1 MGREWRRFHL
11 RGAYWWEGTSYPS
24 DRDREIPRAEQVRT
38 ETEEGLTKLLEE
50 GWRTVSVVAARPVT
64 LFSTRVGRLCQEAF
78 NVFVERIVEDP
89 NAETAVPS
97 PADD

>member
-38 ETEEGLTKLLEE
+38 ETEDGLTKLLEE
-50 GWRTVSVVAARPVT
+50 GWHIVSVVSARPVA
-64 LFSTRVGRLCQEAF
+64 LYSTRVGRLCQEAF
-78 NVFVERIVEDP
+78 NVFVERVVEDP
-89 NAETAVPS
+89 NAEAPGLS
-97 PADD
+97 QPDD